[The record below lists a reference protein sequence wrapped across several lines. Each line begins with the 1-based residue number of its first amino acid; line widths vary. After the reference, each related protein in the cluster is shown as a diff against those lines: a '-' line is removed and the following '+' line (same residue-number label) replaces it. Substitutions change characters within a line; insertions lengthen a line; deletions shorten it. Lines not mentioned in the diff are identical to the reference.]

1 MSSLQQKWKEAKAL
15 NPDTILFVKI
25 GNFYELFG
33 TDADVF
39 GKACGLTIGKTK
51 DNMSHAGFPA
61 DSFSSI
67 MSTFRKNVR
76 GTKTTFKFIKN

>member
-39 GKACGLTIGKTK
+39 GKACGLTIGKTNN
-51 DNMSHAGFPA
+51 NMSHTGFPS
-61 DSFSSI
+61 DTFSSI
-67 MSTFRKNVR
+67 MSTYRKNVK
-76 GTKTTFKFIKN
+76 GTRTTFKFIKN